1 MSLALLVV
9 GTTIIATIAWYFL
22 NRSEENNREEYA
34 RRNVKYLPQRN
45 AFLQMVFKER
55 LEEAKH
61 EFFKQGHRIFGYNF
75 LNAYTISAA
84 EPELAQVVLSKEF
97 TNFTNRRAFETNDP
111 FFQNAI
117 SIVKDET
124 WKRLRAVMTPTFST
138 GKLRRMKP
146 LVDDTIRTLNK
157 NMANAIKSSSDVNMK
172 QIYGAFTMDTIIQVA
187 FGTKVDSL
195 VEPNN
200 PVITYAK
207 KLFSVDISFKNIIKF
222 TMILMAPKLANFLKI
237 RINPE
242 VTDFFYKFS
251 MDIINQKRKNMK
263 NGNIGK
269 ANNFIELLLEAEV
282 ENEEEAA
289 KLKLTEES
297 NVDEFGFKKST
308 KYITN
313 DELVAQCSLFFLAGY
328 DTTATTLTMAS
339 YLLATNPDKQE
350 KLYKEA
356 LSVLGKLSEE
366 AGPDGS
372 KDPVDLI
379 TLESLSRFEYLA
391 AVVNE
396 TLRLYSPATFVEREV
411 SKDMTIQ
418 KEDGSCKIHL
428 KKNDII
434 QFPVYSMHRDP
445 EQFSDP
451 ESFKPERFL
460 GEPNF
465 HKYAYIPFGS
475 GPRNCI
481 ARSLALLEAKMALLH
496 TIRQYKLSVS
506 SKTKIPPDFYFQSQ
520 IIVPRDIILKVERR

>member
-1 MSLALLVV
+1 MSLVSRNRLNVIISKKLLN
-9 GTTIIATIAWYFL
+9 YELFL
-22 NRSEENNREEYA
+22 
-34 RRNVKYLPQRN
+34 N
-45 AFLQMVFKER
+45 AFL
-55 LEEAKH
+55 L
-61 EFFKQGHRIFGYNF
+61 I
-75 LNAYTISAA
+75 
-84 EPELAQVVLSKEF
+84 
-97 TNFTNRRAFETNDP
+97 D
-111 FFQNAI
+111 
-117 SIVKDET
+117 
-124 WKRLRAVMTPTFST
+124 
-138 GKLRRMKP
+138 
-146 LVDDTIRTLNK
+146 
-157 NMANAIKSSSDVNMK
+157 
-172 QIYGAFTMDTIIQVA
+172 
-187 FGTKVDSL
+187 
-195 VEPNN
+195 
-200 PVITYAK
+200 
-207 KLFSVDISFKNIIKF
+207 
-222 TMILMAPKLANFLKI
+222 
-237 RINPE
+237 
-242 VTDFFYKFS
+242 
-251 MDIINQKRKNMK
+251 
-263 NGNIGK
+263 
-269 ANNFIELLLEAEV
+269 
-282 ENEEEAA
+282 
-289 KLKLTEES
+289 
-297 NVDEFGFKKST
+297 
-308 KYITN
+308 ITN

-506 SKTKIPPDFYFQSQ
+506 SKTKVYHDSYINNLCLSLTHSFSFIDRYHQ
-520 IIVPRDIILKVERR
+520 IFIFKVK